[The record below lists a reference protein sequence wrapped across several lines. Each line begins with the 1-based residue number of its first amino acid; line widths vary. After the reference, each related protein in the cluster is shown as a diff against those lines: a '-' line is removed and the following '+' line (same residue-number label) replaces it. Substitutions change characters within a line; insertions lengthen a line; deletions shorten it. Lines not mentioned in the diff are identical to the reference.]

1 MVPGQGPL
9 ATGATPLPKP
19 APSPSPLLSPRAGCF
34 GDRPSRS
41 REFTTNSHPGRSSG
55 SASRAAPR
63 GRPPAILV
71 GGTKRP
77 TCPHLPELAAP
88 QHHHLISFPHQSRA
102 PGPWTS
108 VQTQRSQNCGS
119 TFLPSLQPQPPCP
132 HPHIRPALRAHNFK
146 GLFTFLGQN
155 FIAFGQRPL

>member
-9 ATGATPLPKP
+9 ATGATLLPKP

-71 GGTKRP
+71 GGTSPLWEKEGSLATLFVQAQTP
-77 TCPHLPELAAP
+77 T
-88 QHHHLISFPHQSRA
+88 
-102 PGPWTS
+102 GPVGGVQES
-108 VQTQRSQNCGS
+108 V
-119 TFLPSLQPQPPCP
+119 
-132 HPHIRPALRAHNFK
+132 ALGRDWARV
-146 GLFTFLGQN
+146 G
-155 FIAFGQRPL
+155 RPLVANEMQLRFSSFSGNGGVGRGPPPF

>member
-41 REFTTNSHPGRSSG
+41 REFTTNSHPGQSSG
-55 SASRAAPR
+55 SASWAAPR

-71 GGTKRP
+71 GGTSLLWEKEGSLATLFVQAQTPTGPVGPRGEALFRCARP
-77 TCPHLPELAAP
+77 SGVPRGPATSTGSLASQRHP
-88 QHHHLISFPHQSRA
+88 GKFPKV
-102 PGPWTS
+102 PGRRRGMFMGAAR
-108 VQTQRSQNCGS
+108 V
-119 TFLPSLQPQPPCP
+119 LLSL
-132 HPHIRPALRAHNFK
+132 RY
-146 GLFTFLGQN
+146 
-155 FIAFGQRPL
+155 